1 MFAQLILLAVSS
13 VYCHPL
19 RFVSQEAAEAYY
31 KAQHE
36 NKDEDTIKS
45 HNMPKGTLPA
55 ACYQNLTTLFPK
67 RSREWIREYREKLC
81 SPEKDDLEVKR
92 IRLPPTT
99 NVNPKNP
106 PYKGSPLQ

>member
-1 MFAQLILLAVSS
+1 MFAQLILLAISS

-36 NKDEDTIKS
+36 NKNIGRPS
-45 HNMPKGTLPA
+45 
-55 ACYQNLTTLFPK
+55 
-67 RSREWIREYREKLC
+67 
-81 SPEKDDLEVKR
+81 
-92 IRLPPTT
+92 TT

-106 PYKGSPLQ
+106 PFKGPPLQ